1 MQRSLKKLLVKL
13 CPFKIANNRFLYAS
27 VATSLV
33 IFLVGMFTLFS
44 NDYEST
50 CSIVRQRSAPKVKSS
65 ISKLLS
71 SFSQSGIDIGTVA
84 EFEPIEAELYSLVIN
99 RKDFIKDLM
108 YSEFHFIGED
118 SLSTLYDYILKNNR
132 ISFVLFSKSIE
143 YNLFEDNVYLMNVG
157 FTQEEAFCAS
167 YIQKHL
173 SYTYLPKSSVSLV
186 SFRMPDQN
194 AVAEITYRIVDILQE
209 YLENMRKEYAE
220 YGYQYAQTQKERSD
234 SIHNEASLA
243 LARYQD
249 SHHAV
254 VLLLADV
261 EREMLSANSTF
272 TENWLTQTSK
282 YYMNAYINL
291 MEDLPPVV
299 VVSRP
304 TIPNSKNHISLFSL
318 IFLSIIGG
326 VTIGSL
332 FIKSKK

>member
-1 MQRSLKKLLVKL
+1 MYHSPHKLITDNDISRVTANSLLLESEYTENEIIYA
-13 CPFKIANNRFLYAS
+13 FNNI
-27 VATSLV
+27 T
-33 IFLVGMFTLFS
+33 
-44 NDYEST
+44 
-50 CSIVRQRSAPKVKSS
+50 
-65 ISKLLS
+65 
-71 SFSQSGIDIGTVA
+71 ID
-84 EFEPIEAELYSLVIN
+84 F
-99 RKDFIKDLM
+99 
-108 YSEFHFIGED
+108 GE
-118 SLSTLYDYILKNNR
+118 
-132 ISFVLFSKSIE
+132 E
-143 YNLFEDNVYLMNVG
+143 
-157 FTQEEAFCAS
+157 CAS

-173 SYTYLPKSSVSLV
+173 SYTYYPKSSVSLV